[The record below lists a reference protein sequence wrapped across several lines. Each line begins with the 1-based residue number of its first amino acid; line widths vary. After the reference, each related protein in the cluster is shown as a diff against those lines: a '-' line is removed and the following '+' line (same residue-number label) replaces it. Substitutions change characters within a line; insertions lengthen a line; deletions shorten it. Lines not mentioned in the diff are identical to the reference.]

1 MSTLKIFKPSIGKV
15 ILLVILLLILPGP
28 KQQCAVVGTTSCELT
43 GFTFFSVPVIF
54 TTAYGFGMYGLFWLV
69 LIPYLIASY
78 LIAVGLT
85 QFYKT
90 FKR

>member
-1 MSTLKIFKPSIGKV
+1 MGILKIFKPTVGIIV
-15 ILLVILLLILPGP
+15 LTIILVLILPGP

-43 GFTFFSVPVIF
+43 GFNFFSVPIVF
-54 TTAYGFGMYGLFWLV
+54 TTAYGFGIYSLFWLV

-78 LIAVGLT
+78 LLSVGLML
-85 QFYKT
+85 FYKT